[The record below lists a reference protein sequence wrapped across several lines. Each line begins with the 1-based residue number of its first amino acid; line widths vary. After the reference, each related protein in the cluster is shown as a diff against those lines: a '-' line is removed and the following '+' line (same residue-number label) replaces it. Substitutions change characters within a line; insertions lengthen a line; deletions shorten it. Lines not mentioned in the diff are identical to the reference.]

1 MSNKLMTSLTRPIE
15 KNFLVCPV
23 FAGIDYRGG
32 GDNVGE
38 VGNDVGK
45 GGNET
50 SNGEASFVSLQHTS
64 DQLTVKMAFQV
75 WTPRRRVHSQR
86 ARKRRAPWVRLCQIC
101 QQVSNY

>member
-38 VGNDVGK
+38 GGNDVGEC
-45 GGNET
+45 GNDV
-50 SNGEASFVSLQHTS
+50 GEGAYDDDV
-64 DQLTVKMAFQV
+64 VV
-75 WTPRRRVHSQR
+75 WLAKLR
-86 ARKRRAPWVRLCQIC
+86 
-101 QQVSNY
+101 

>member
-38 VGNDVGK
+38 GGNDVGE
-45 GGNET
+45 GGNDV
-50 SNGEASFVSLQHTS
+50 GEGADDDDV
-64 DQLTVKMAFQV
+64 VV
-75 WTPRRRVHSQR
+75 WR
-86 ARKRRAPWVRLCQIC
+86 AKLR
-101 QQVSNY
+101 

>member
-38 VGNDVGK
+38 GGNDVGEVGNDVGEV
-45 GGNET
+45 GNDV
-50 SNGEASFVSLQHTS
+50 GEGADDDDV
-64 DQLTVKMAFQV
+64 VV
-75 WTPRRRVHSQR
+75 WLAKLR
-86 ARKRRAPWVRLCQIC
+86 
-101 QQVSNY
+101 

>member
-45 GGNET
+45 GGNDV
-50 SNGEASFVSLQHTS
+50 GEGADDDDV
-64 DQLTVKMAFQV
+64 VV
-75 WTPRRRVHSQR
+75 WR
-86 ARKRRAPWVRLCQIC
+86 AKLR
-101 QQVSNY
+101 

>member
-38 VGNDVGK
+38 GGNDVMLEK
-45 GGNET
+45 VVMMLEKVQMTMMLWCGGP
-50 SNGEASFVSLQHTS
+50 S
-64 DQLTVKMAFQV
+64 
-75 WTPRRRVHSQR
+75 
-86 ARKRRAPWVRLCQIC
+86 
-101 QQVSNY
+101 